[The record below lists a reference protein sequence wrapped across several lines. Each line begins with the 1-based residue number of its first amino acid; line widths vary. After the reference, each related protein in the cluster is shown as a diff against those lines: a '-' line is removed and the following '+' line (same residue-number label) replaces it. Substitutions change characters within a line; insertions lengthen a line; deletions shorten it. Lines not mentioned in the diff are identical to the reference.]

1 MAPPPRG
8 VLPSLLLQQV
18 RNTAD
23 WAFAE
28 NAATDWI
35 RALEAAPAL
44 DADYTTPEA
53 RPAWLRILL
62 SAHQCTVGTFV
73 PTDVDSQIRHHVF
86 TACRTPEALRAL
98 APVVALV
105 DGWDPRPVSARTVA
119 LDGNDGVL
127 SGHAGEWLSV
137 QAGALGRALALRC
150 DDVVDAQVE
159 AIEAELA
166 REARAVLSSTGTK
179 SGGEVRAACIIVTV
193 AHNLGDLSRVVE
205 AWPEGTPRAEEFR
218 ARYVRLGHENP
229 RRYDG
234 AFVLAGEVS
243 KAVMAVESHRYLPL
257 RLPRALRT
265 GRALLL
271 PFPPFLDAW
280 GTRLARALDADGVSS
295 VVEALLEG
303 HAQYPRQVAWARALR
318 GLDEALPGG
327 LDRVLPSV
335 PARLRK
341 LATSGAVKEL
351 LSVPPDRFEARFA
364 KSLRAAVEAAR
375 ARLRG
380 S

>member
-23 WAFAE
+23 WAFTE
-28 NAATDWI
+28 NPETGWI
-35 RALEAAPAL
+35 RALTAAPAL
-44 DADYTTPEA
+44 DADYTSPEA
-53 RPAWLRILL
+53 RPDWLRVLL

-86 TACRTPEALRAL
+86 TACRTPAALRAL
-98 APVVALV
+98 APVVAEV
-105 DGWDPRPVSARTVA
+105 DAWDPRPVSARTVT
-119 LDGNDGVL
+119 LDGDDGVL

-150 DDVVDAQVE
+150 DDVVDAQVA
-159 AIEAELA
+159 AIEAELG
-166 REARAVLSSTGTK
+166 REARAVLSSTSSK
-179 SGGEVRAACIIVTV
+179 AGGEVRAACIIVTV

-234 AFVLAGEVS
+234 AFVLAGEVN

-280 GTRLARALDADGVSS
+280 GDRLARELDASGVSA

-318 GLDEALPGG
+318 GLGEALPGG
-327 LDRVLPSV
+327 LDRVLPGV

-341 LATSGAVKEL
+341 LAASGPVKEL
-351 LSVPPDRFEARFA
+351 LGVPPDRFEARFA
-364 KSLRAAVEAAR
+364 KSLRAAVDAAR
-375 ARLRG
+375 QRLRG

>member
-18 RNTAD
+18 RNTAE

-28 NAATDWI
+28 NAGTGWI
-35 RALEAAPAL
+35 RALEGAPAL
-44 DADYTTPEA
+44 DATYTAPES
-53 RPAWLRILL
+53 RPAWLRLLL

-86 TACRTPEALRAL
+86 TACRSPEALRAL
-98 APVVALV
+98 APVVAEV
-105 DGWDPRPVSARTVA
+105 EGWDPRPVSARTVE
-119 LDGNDGVL
+119 LGPDGVL

-150 DDVVDAQVE
+150 DDVADAQIS
-159 AIEAELA
+159 AIEAELE
-166 REARAVLSSTGTK
+166 REARAVLSSIGPK
-179 SGGEVRAACIIVTV
+179 PGGEVRAACIIVTV

-218 ARYVRLGHENP
+218 ARYVRLGHELP
-229 RRYDG
+229 KRYGG
-234 AFVLAGEVS
+234 AFVLAGEVN

-257 RLPRALRT
+257 RLPRALRA

-271 PFPPFLDAW
+271 PFPPFLDDW
-280 GTRLARALDADGVSS
+280 GATIARSLADDEVAG

-318 GLDEALPGG
+318 GLEGALPGG
-327 LDRVLPSV
+327 LDRVLPRV

-341 LATSGAVKEL
+341 LAGSGAVKEL
-351 LSVPPDRFEARFA
+351 MAVPSDRFEARFA
-364 KSLRAAVEAAR
+364 KSLRVAVEAAR